1 MDKKQKREKRLDRI
15 GLACGLLLIALAIFS
30 SIAANAT
37 PVAGVKDSEI
47 PDNAITLTGTADGRN
62 GPISVEVITDK
73 DSIYRITVTNHTET
87 EGIGDQAVKQLP
99 AQIFQA
105 QNVSAVDAVSGA
117 TISSEGIRSAIA
129 AAFLS
134 NEAKAADINPKHFGA
149 NPVKAELLALR
160 PDVDALKGEDG
171 HIKVLTS
178 ADWAETYPNEYL
190 SWKQNEENDG
200 LDENGELEDYL
211 KEYPMLS
218 TLYDNYG
225 FSWDYKGARGH
236 MFDIEDVTHTE
247 RVGGKTMAS
256 CFTCKTP
263 MLTAMV
269 LEEGDSAYGK
279 SFAEV
284 KDMMVEPISCFNC
297 HANSPMDELGK
308 VNLTVT
314 HGYLIDGV
322 GEDFESIDAANL
334 SCGQCHNEYFFNP
347 NKDGKPTTLPHSDL
361 ESMHPD
367 AILAFYNNPD
377 NFVSGEPFYDF
388 VTDSGVKEIKVQH
401 PELETFLS
409 EGSQHRNTY
418 SCADCHMGKVKDA
431 EGKTYSSHYLISPL
445 DNPELIEGECSK
457 CHADLVAEVRAT
469 QAEVERR
476 TYAVGYELMFLHQR
490 LIEAE
495 ESGEYKDKELE
506 EIRAIARDA
515 QFYWD
520 FVFVENAEGA
530 HNPKLTYYCLDKA
543 SELTNEAMALFH
555 PIIKEKP

>member
-47 PDNAITLTGTADGRN
+47 PDHAITLTGTADGRN

-263 MLTAMV
+263 VMTAKAIEMGDAAYSLQFEDV
-269 LEEGDSAYGK
+269 LQ
-279 SFAEV
+279 EV
-284 KDMMVEPISCFNC
+284 NEPLSCFNC
-297 HANSPMDELGK
+297 HANAGSDL
-308 VNLTVT
+308 VVT
-314 HGYLIDGV
+314 HTYLTKALGDEINMV
-322 GEDFESIDAANL
+322 DAATL
-334 SCGQCHNEYFFNP
+334 SCGQCHVDYYFAP
-347 NKDGKPTTLPHSDL
+347 ETKATTLPYTSL

-367 AILAFYNNPD
+367 AILDYYNNLMVD
-377 NFVSGEPFYDF
+377 GEVFADYVNPSNGIRQLM
-388 VTDSGVKEIKVQH
+388 VNH
-401 PELETFLS
+401 PELETFTA
-409 EGSQHRNTY
+409 EGSVHRNQFT
-418 SCADCHMGKVKDA
+418 CADCHMGTATAADGTSYK
-431 EGKTYSSHYLISPL
+431 SHYLISPL
-445 DNPELIEGECSK
+445 ENQELLDNTCAA
-457 CHADLVAEVRAT
+457 CHGSGLADKVHAIQAAAE
-469 QAEVERR
+469 ER
-476 TYAVGYELMFLHQR
+476 TYDIGYQLEDLIKAITEAVEGGKYSEEELN
-490 LIEAE
+490 A
-495 ESGEYKDKELE
+495 
-506 EIRAIARDA
+506 IRMSYRNA
-515 QFYWD
+515 QFYWN
-520 FVFVENAEGA
+520 FVFVENSEGA
-530 HNPKLTYYCLDKA
+530 HNSKLTNDCLDK
-543 SELTNEAMALFH
+543 SEAL
-555 PIIKEKP
+555 IAETWALMGA